1 MRDGEATAGREPR
14 RGAAGGNLT
23 KECAV
28 RKMKLQRTLF
38 SFPPRRKA
46 CAGARGARSALG
58 GPALA
63 WLQPAVSVMPDGLV
77 WVQPEEQEQ
86 IARMRIALQDEL
98 AAALPELRHDHQFLR
113 FLRGHGG
120 FEKAVEK
127 MRLY

>member
-1 MRDGEATAGREPR
+1 MRAMVRAWPPKVGLLKL
-14 RGAAGGNLT
+14 RGF
-23 KECAV
+23 V
-28 RKMKLQRTLF
+28 R
-38 SFPPRRKA
+38 FPPHTLARPSA
-46 CAGARGARSALG
+46 ARGSA
-58 GPALA
+58 
-63 WLQPAVSVMPDGLV
+63 MPDGLV

>member
-1 MRDGEATAGREPR
+1 MRAW
-14 RGAAGGNLT
+14 LT
-23 KECAV
+23 KVGLGNQSAECPSPQTATKSASA
-28 RKMKLQRTLF
+28 RG
-38 SFPPRRKA
+38 SES
-46 CAGARGARSALG
+46 AGAHSLPHAA
-58 GPALA
+58 
-63 WLQPAVSVMPDGLV
+63 MPDGLV

>member
-1 MRDGEATAGREPR
+1 MPARAAREVL
-14 RGAAGGNLT
+14 G
-23 KECAV
+23 
-28 RKMKLQRTLF
+28 
-38 SFPPRRKA
+38 
-46 CAGARGARSALG
+46 G